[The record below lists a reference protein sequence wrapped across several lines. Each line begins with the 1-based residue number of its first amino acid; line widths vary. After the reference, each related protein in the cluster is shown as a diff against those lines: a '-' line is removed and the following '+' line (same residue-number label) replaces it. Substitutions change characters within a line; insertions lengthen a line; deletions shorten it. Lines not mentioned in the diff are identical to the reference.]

1 MTEIEMT
8 GLLLKLA
15 DLGVTGI
22 KVKYDG
28 GGDSGAIEWIGY
40 TKEKCD
46 TPQDVND
53 NIDDWENDLNLAD
66 LDSSV
71 YSLIEDFAQEKILND
86 IEDWWNNEGGF
97 GELCICIPSG
107 KYIINSNVR
116 IIDYEEYFHE
126 GSLID
131 KSLE

>member
-1 MTEIEMT
+1 MTELEMT

-15 DLGVTGI
+15 DLSVTGI

-40 TKEKCD
+40 TREKCD
-46 TPQDVND
+46 TPQDVNN
-53 NIDDWENDLNLAD
+53 NIDDWENDSDLAE
-66 LDSSV
+66 LDSEA

-107 KYIINSNVR
+107 KYNINSNVR

>member
-1 MTEIEMT
+1 MTELEMT
-8 GLLLKLA
+8 SLLFKLA

-53 NIDDWENDLNLAD
+53 NIDDWENDSNLAD